1 MGCPRA
7 AAGVAAALGAT
18 AGTAV
23 PMAALGVSDPRDWST
38 TSWISDLVPHLT
50 YGAVTTV
57 VFEALSQGHRRWQ
70 WPTTRR

>member
-1 MGCPRA
+1 MPLLA
-7 AAGVAAALGAT
+7 VAAGLGA
-18 AGTAV
+18 TAV

-38 TSWISDLVPHLT
+38 TSWISDLVPHLA
-50 YGAVTTV
+50 YGAVTAV